1 MNRNKKII
9 RTSVLGVLLNAF
21 LVAVKLII
29 GFISSSIA
37 IILDGV
43 NNLSDSMSSIINII
57 GTKLSN
63 KAPDKKHPYGH
74 GRIEYFTSVI
84 ISTIVLVVGVFAMKE
99 AINKIINPVEPE
111 YSVLFIILIAVGVI
125 IKFIYGNY
133 VKKVGKS
140 LNSHALIATGTDSL
154 MDSVLSFSTLLG
166 AITTYLWDIN
176 VDGYLG
182 VLISI
187 IIIRTAFVL
196 LSETTSLLIG
206 ERADSKLT
214 SKLKKKILEYDEIK
228 GAYDLYLHYY
238 GPSKII
244 GSVHIEV
251 RNDMTAEEIHILT
264 RKIEY
269 EIFSDYGIILT
280 IGIYALNDK
289 GEFKELKKDIE
300 EVIKEYP
307 SVSQLHGF
315 YVDKTKNIVYFD
327 LIVDFAEEE
336 KDKIIQSIKKE
347 LKSKYKD
354 YHFYVTIDSDVAD

>member
-1 MNRNKKII
+1 M
-9 RTSVLGVLLNAF
+9 
-21 LVAVKLII
+21 
-29 GFISSSIA
+29 
-37 IILDGV
+37 
-43 NNLSDSMSSIINII
+43 
-57 GTKLSN
+57 
-63 KAPDKKHPYGH
+63 
-74 GRIEYFTSVI
+74 
-84 ISTIVLVVGVFAMKE
+84 
-99 AINKIINPVEPE
+99 
-111 YSVLFIILIAVGVI
+111 
-125 IKFIYGNY
+125 
-133 VKKVGKS
+133 
-140 LNSHALIATGTDSL
+140 
-154 MDSVLSFSTLLG
+154 
-166 AITTYLWDIN
+166 
-176 VDGYLG
+176 
-182 VLISI
+182 
-187 IIIRTAFVL
+187 
-196 LSETTSLLIG
+196 
-206 ERADSKLT
+206 
-214 SKLKKKILEYDEIK
+214 
-228 GAYDLYLHYY
+228 HYY